1 MVCHGWTTTG
11 RADWSADND
20 AQKDMLFFKWDY
32 RVRGGLQ
39 ATLQSCS
46 CLPMPSQLFG
56 HTAIIQPKFVFDVS
70 ITIMFLSLLM
80 IYN

>member
-20 AQKDMLFFKWDY
+20 AQKDMLFFNWDY
-32 RVRGGLQ
+32 RVSGGLQ

-46 CLPMPSQLFG
+46 CIPMPSQLFG
-56 HTAIIQPKFVFDVS
+56 HTAIIQPKFVFNVS
-70 ITIMFLSLLM
+70 ITIND
-80 IYN
+80 I